1 MKDKR
6 RLISDMLALT
16 MVVSGVSLI
25 AIALKTRKDAKD
37 LDKQEKQLEQEIE
50 SLQKENESLLEIIE
64 EKEIYN

>member
-1 MKDKR
+1 MNKR

-25 AIALKTRKDAKD
+25 TIAIKTRKDAKD

-50 SLQKENESLLEIIE
+50 SLQKENESLQDVLGR
-64 EKEIYN
+64 NGLLVD